1 MNNVFHPADWGY
13 MDDRTASLRK
23 ELSGAVSQRERA
35 RLLAELAWLTK
46 YPDPPGA
53 VKLGR
58 KSLEITKETGDLSHA
73 PKATLA
79 VAMGH
84 LHMSE
89 FRKAEEAGLYGL
101 DLYQREDNP
110 AGIRHALN
118 VLGSIYVQW
127 EKLGKALDNYLE
139 AKRIGRGLSDT
150 PDPGIL
156 SNIGS
161 VYMKLGNYEK
171 ALDYFLQAK
180 GISDGM
186 DGPADL
192 LAAASINLGDVYRV
206 MGMLEDALI
215 HYEQGSKVC
224 RKHDMKSYT
233 ASTCVKIGTIEMDM
247 GHLTEAMQYL
257 LEALSIYRVLGDKRG
272 MADTLVNIGRCHI
285 KTENL
290 QAALNIFK
298 DSLDIYQQLDAD
310 QFVPDALLGIA
321 DVLCSQ
327 GRFEE
332 ALDRLFQALDASK
345 KAGSKPRCS
354 RITAKLSELCEK
366 AGRTDDALLYIK
378 EHHILQEE
386 LASEKTEQ
394 RLLSLKIT
402 HQVERSRK
410 EAEIY
415 RLKMEELSRKRANL
429 EETVLQRTEEL
440 ERQILEKEL
449 SQNFR
454 RQLEME
460 LGRDRRLVSLGEH
473 SGEIAHDFNNLLGV
487 IAGNAELLLQIEDLS
502 SEGSK
507 LINRIL
513 DSAKTGSSLAG
524 ELLAFGRQQPS
535 RKSTVYINEVVR
547 SSLSIVERS
556 LGSDIVVERNLC
568 EANPAVLADRFQIE
582 KMLIN
587 LLINAGDA
595 ISGQGTIEVSVSEVA
610 VSDIEVPEGMF
621 ENEDMIVKLEVK
633 DSGHGIHEKEIQRIF
648 EPFYTTKE
656 REAGTGLGLAVVR
669 RVVHDHDGWITV
681 KSQQD
686 HGTVFSVILPE
697 TTTMHMEMQENSR
710 N

>member
-1 MNNVFHPADWGY
+1 

-23 ELSGAVSQRERA
+23 ELSGAVSQKERA
-35 RLLAELAWLTK
+35 RLLAELAWITK
-46 YPDPPGA
+46 YPDPQGA
-53 VKLGR
+53 VELGR
-58 KSLEITKETGDLSHA
+58 ESLEIANETGDLAHA

-84 LHMSE
+84 LHMSNFTE
-89 FRKAEEAGLYGL
+89 AEKAGLYGL
-101 DLYQREDNP
+101 DLYQREENP

-127 EKLGKALDNYLE
+127 GELGKALNNYLE
-139 AKRIGRGLSDT
+139 ARRIGEGLSDT

-161 VYMKLGNYEK
+161 VYIKLGNYDT
-171 ALDYFLQAK
+171 ALDYFIQAK
-180 GISDGM
+180 EISDGM

-206 MGMLEDALI
+206 MDMLEDALT
-215 HYEQGSKVC
+215 HYEQGSEVC
-224 RKHDMKSYT
+224 RKHDMKSYI
-233 ASTCVKIGTIEMDM
+233 ASTYVKIGTTEMDM
-247 GHLTEAMQYL
+247 GDLTEAMKSL
-257 LEALSIYRVLGDKRG
+257 LKALSIYRGLGDQRG

-285 KTENL
+285 ETENF

-298 DSLDIYQQLDAD
+298 DSLEIYRKMDAE
-310 QFVPDALLGIA
+310 QFIPDALLGIA
-321 DVLCSQ
+321 DVLDAQ
-327 GRFEE
+327 DRFEE
-332 ALDRLFQALDASK
+332 ALDRLFQALDVSK
-345 KAGSKPRCS
+345 KEGSKSQRS
-354 RITAKLSELCEK
+354 RITARLSELCEK
-366 AGRTDDALLYIK
+366 AGRTDDALRYLK

-415 RLKMEELSRKRANL
+415 RLKMEELSRKRASL

-440 ERQILEKEL
+440 ERLILEKEL

-473 SGEIAHDFNNLLGV
+473 SGEIAHDFNNILGV

-502 SEGSK
+502 TEGSK

-513 DSAKTGSSLAG
+513 DSARTGSSLAG
-524 ELLAFGRQQPS
+524 ELLALGRQQPS
-535 RKSTVYINEVVR
+535 GKSTVYINEVVR
-547 SSLSIVERS
+547 SSLSVVERS
-556 LGSDIVVERNLC
+556 LGAGIKVQRNLC

-587 LLINAGDA
+587 LLINSRDA
-595 ISGQGTIEVSVSEVA
+595 ISGRGTIEVNVSEVVRA
-610 VSDIEVPEGMF
+610 DVEAPEGMF
-621 ENEDMIVKLEVK
+621 ENEDMIVKLDVK
-633 DSGHGIHEKEIQRIF
+633 DTGHGMSQKEIQRIF

-656 REAGTGLGLAVVR
+656 KEAGTGLGLAVVR
-669 RVVHDHDGWITV
+669 RVVLDHDGWITV
-681 KSQQD
+681 KSQPD
-686 HGTVFSVILPE
+686 RGTVFSVILPE
-697 TTTMHMEMQENSR
+697 TTTMHMELQDNSR